1 MTIYQAGN
9 KNYRTIIFVHG
20 FPYDHFLWEDLFSTL
35 KNNYFC
41 ISYDL
46 RGLGQTPAGDGQY
59 TIESFVDDIE
69 ELIEELKLIKPV
81 LCGIS
86 MGGYISFR
94 AIERMQ
100 DKFSSVIFCDTK
112 PEADDNKTKIRRA
125 EGIKKINTLGV
136 QKFVEDFVPTCFA
149 EESIKKLGEK
159 YSSILERSKT
169 FSPVGVKGCL
179 LAMAGRTDSSHFLE
193 KIKIPSLFVCGEKD
207 NFTPPEQMKKYA
219 DKVSDSN
226 FVVVPNVGHMSPV
239 ENPEF
244 VAEAIHNF
252 LSSI

>member
-9 KNYRTIIFVHG
+9 NNHQAIIFIHG
-20 FPYDHFLWEDLFSTL
+20 FPYDHFLWEDLISIL
-35 KNNYFC
+35 KDNYFC
-41 ISYDL
+41 VSYDL
-46 RGLGQTPAGDGQY
+46 RGLGQAPEGDGQY

-69 ELIEELKLIKPV
+69 ILIEEMKLNKPV

-100 DKFSSVIFCDTK
+100 DKFGAVISCDTK
-112 PEADDNKTKIRRA
+112 PEADDNAAKVRRA

-149 EESIKKLGEK
+149 ESSIKKMGDK
-159 YSSILERSKT
+159 YLNILERSKT
-169 FSPVGVKGCL
+169 FSPLGVKGSL
-179 LAMAGRTDSSHFLE
+179 LAMSARTDTTNYLE
-193 KIKIPSLFVCGEKD
+193 KIKIPSLFVCGEFDK
-207 NFTPPEQMKKYA
+207 FTPPEQMKKYA
-219 DKVSDSN
+219 DKVSNSK
-226 FVVVPNVGHMSPV
+226 FIIVPKVGHMSPA

-244 VAEAIHNF
+244 VAENIHKF
-252 LSSI
+252 LSS

>member
-1 MTIYQAGN
+1 MTIYQDGN
-9 KNYRTIIFVHG
+9 KNSRPIIFIHG
-20 FPYDHFLWEDLFSTL
+20 FPYDHFLWEDLISIL

-41 ISYDL
+41 ITFDL
-46 RGLGQTPAGDGQY
+46 QGLGQTPAGDGQY

-69 ELIEELKLIKPV
+69 NLMVEMNLNKPV

-94 AIERMQ
+94 AVERMHG
-100 DKFSSVIFCDTK
+100 KFGAVIFCDTK
-112 PEADDNKTKIRRA
+112 PQADDNAAKIKRA
-125 EGIKKINTLGV
+125 EGIKKINTIGV

-149 EESIKKLGEK
+149 EESIKKLGNK
-159 YSSILERSKT
+159 YLTILERSKT

-179 LAMAGRTDSSHFLE
+179 LAMAGRTDTTPYLE
-193 KIKIPSLFVCGEKD
+193 EIKIPSLFVCGEKD

-219 DKVSDSN
+219 DKVSNSK
-226 FVVVPNVGHMSPV
+226 FVVVSKVGHMSPV

-244 VAEAIHNF
+244 VAEAIHKF
-252 LSSI
+252 LSSY

>member
-9 KNYRTIIFVHG
+9 KKNRAIIFIHG
-20 FPYDHFLWEDLFSTL
+20 FPYDHFLWYDIISSL
-35 KNNYFC
+35 KDQYFC
-41 ISYDL
+41 VSFDL
-46 RGLGQTPAGDGQY
+46 RGLGQTPAGDGQF

-69 ELIEELKLIKPV
+69 SLIEEMNLYKPT

-100 DKFSSVIFCDTK
+100 DELAAIIFCDTK
-112 PEADDNKTKIRRA
+112 PEADDNATKIRRA

-149 EESIKKLGEK
+149 EESIKRMGNK
-159 YSSILERSKT
+159 YSAILERSKT
-169 FSPVGVKGCL
+169 FSAVGVKGCL
-179 LAMAGRTDSSHFLE
+179 LAMSGRTDSTHYLE
-193 KIKIPSLFVCGEKD
+193 EINIPSLFVCGEVD
-207 NFTPPEQMKKYA
+207 NFTPPQQMKQYA
-219 DKVSDSN
+219 DKVSKSD
-226 FVVVPNVGHMSPV
+226 FVVVPKAGHMSPV

-252 LSSI
+252 LSSL

>member
-9 KNYRTIIFVHG
+9 KNHRAVIFIHG
-20 FPYDHFLWEDLFSTL
+20 FPYDHFLWYDMFSYL
-35 KNNYFC
+35 KDNYFC
-41 ISYDL
+41 ITFDL
-46 RGLGQTPAGDGQY
+46 RGLGQAVVGDGQY
-59 TIESFVDDIE
+59 TIETFVDDIE
-69 ELIEELKLIKPV
+69 SLIEEMKLIKPA

-100 DKFSSVIFCDTK
+100 DKFRAAIFCDTK
-112 PEADDNKTKIRRA
+112 PEADDNTAKIRRA

-149 EESIKKLGEK
+149 EESIKKMGKK
-159 YSSILERSKT
+159 YSSILERSKN

-179 LAMAGRTDSSHFLE
+179 LAMSGRTDSTQYLE
-193 KIKIPSLFVCGEKD
+193 EIKIPSLFVCGEADK
-207 NFTPPEQMKKYA
+207 FTPPEQMRKYA
-219 DKVSDSN
+219 DKVPNSK
-226 FVVVPNVGHMSPV
+226 FVVVPKVGHMSPV

-252 LSSI
+252 LSSL